1 MKLHLLI
8 IPNVQETIFSR
19 TSKYRWFVWRPLNK
33 TSCYWHILQYNDN
46 IYIMPKGMKS
56 YQKTKITWTQRT
68 AALWPSNL
76 WIGDPTPLEVRLRRS
91 NMRTELSA
99 DLERYGDKLNVDV
112 MLCHPAHKDMTW
124 ISRQKC
130 SSYPVRIRL
139 SSWGFQSTQWRSALW
154 AFSTCHQIHGR
165 EEN

>member
-1 MKLHLLI
+1 MFKRPSSAEL
-8 IPNVQETIFSR
+8 PNTDDLSGDHWIKQAVIGIFCSIMI
-19 TSKYRWFVWRPLNK
+19 TYI
-33 TSCYWHILQYNDN
+33 Y

-124 ISRQKC
+124 ISRQKR